1 MKRGAPLTL
10 ALLVLAC
17 SRAER
22 EAAPVYEL
30 TDVARAKLAE
40 LETRV
45 GPLPPEVT
53 PDAEQRSIAVGSVS
67 VLAGGASDFRSVALD
82 DLRGVGPAAVPVLRE
97 ILLDAA
103 RPAEERAAAA
113 EGLGALDDPTADEVL
128 MQALEKASE
137 PWVRAQAVWRL
148 ASSRHDH
155 LLPRL
160 ILRLKYEKDAEAVIW
175 LAATLARMGSFAG
188 LDGLCVL
195 RDGAPSEEL
204 RATSAARLA
213 EIVER
218 TGAADS
224 EELVRDWK
232 SGALEARLP
241 AAEPSERLRCEAWR
255 LIAGLSEWN
264 LRGVD
269 ESRFVLSHLGAW
281 VAVPLAAALHD
292 ADVYTRVH
300 AAQCLERMGP
310 RARAAGPE
318 LVLALAEPRTAPAAA
333 AALGAIGFEPAGP
346 DLEAMLAGS
355 ADLELRV
362 AAARALEKFP
372 SASALDL
379 LERVFHADGPADLRQ
394 AAAESLAGSERG
406 TLVVPFLVGCLT
418 SPLADPGGAE
428 AALERWISR
437 SEADPELAARWR
449 VLAAPLDRIETADE
463 AAHRR
468 AARAELLRAA
478 PAGAGM

>member
-1 MKRGAPLTL
+1 MRRRAALSL

-22 EAAPVYEL
+22 DEAPIYEL
-30 TDVARAKLAE
+30 TDVAQHSLAE
-40 LETRV
+40 LEARV
-45 GPLPPEVT
+45 EPLPAAPE
-53 PDAEQRSIAVGSVS
+53 PSAEQRSIAAGSVS

-97 ILLDAA
+97 ILLDPA
-103 RPAEERAAAA
+103 RLAEERAAAA
-113 EGLGALDDPTADEVL
+113 EGLGALDDPIADEVL
-128 MQALEKASE
+128 VQALEKAPE
-137 PWVRAQAVWRL
+137 PWLRAQAAWRL
-148 ASSRHDH
+148 ASTRSDH

-160 ILRLKYEKDAEAVIW
+160 ILRLKYEKDAETVIW
-175 LAATLARMGSFAG
+175 LAATLARLGSFAG

-195 RDGAPSEEL
+195 RDGAATEEL

-213 EIVER
+213 EIVEE
-218 TGAADS
+218 TGAADA

-232 SGALEARLP
+232 SGALETRL
-241 AAEPSERLRCEAWR
+241 AAAKPSERLRLEAWR
-255 LIAGLSEWN
+255 LIAGLSAWN

-269 ESRFVLSHLGAW
+269 DNRFALSHLGAW
-281 VAVPLAAALHD
+281 VAAPLAAALHD

-310 RARAAGPE
+310 RARAAGHE

-346 DLEAMLAGS
+346 ELEAMLANS
-355 ADLELRV
+355 VDLELRV
-362 AAARALEKFP
+362 AAARALEKLP
-372 SASALDL
+372 SPSALDL
-379 LERVFHADGPADLRQ
+379 LGRVFRSDGPHDLRQ

-406 TLVVPFLVGCLT
+406 AGVVPFLVECLT

-428 AALERWISR
+428 AALERWISG
-437 SEADPELAARWR
+437 SSAADPELVARWR
-449 VLAAPLDRIETADE
+449 ELAVPLDRIETSDE
-463 AAHRR
+463 ATRRR
-468 AARAELLRAA
+468 AARAELLRAPA
-478 PAGAGM
+478 PGGG